1 MYDFMNFVSDNADK
15 KNPLLV
21 TSSMIQHPTGFM
33 YLDYGVGNYMT
44 VYDDNE
50 DPLYTYH
57 NIGITSGSVNVVIS
71 KSQGGKT
78 TLCIEMLMA
87 IIEPFINQM
96 YYAQAKQDIMKMYP
110 KEAVNVEYDGAPMIQ
125 ILDTEKTLPAEYV
138 KKLVHYPN
146 KLMKRHVMINP
157 ITTDK
162 DLIAAVE
169 KHIAYKT
176 QHMKPE
182 LMPMLDM
189 YGKPMY
195 QYAPTGLIID
205 SMSQLLLEE
214 VDDPAIVKKKGG
226 LQDLYES
233 ATKGPAGAQR
243 AKIISALYSQ
253 LVNYAK
259 RYNIIIFSIN
269 HINKMPAIMGIPV
282 KQYRGLRAGE
292 TIGGGER
299 AIYLASNILRLDV
312 IKNIGGQSSTS
323 VQLGEG
329 ITGHVAIA
337 SWIKSKSNSR
347 SNNCQLV
354 YTNQN
359 GYDQLMSSIWFSKE
373 NGDLAKSGNFYYV
386 NGYPEYKFTL
396 KTATDTF
403 AEHPELFGAYY
414 DQLRD
419 CCSKMLDNPD
429 NAMKNNQK
437 LMESIRDDIYN
448 DDDYSHNDMMDIDDI
463 FQAATMEG

>member
-396 KTATDTF
+396 KTATDIF

-437 LMESIRDDIYN
+437 LMESIRDDIQN
-448 DDDYSHNDMMDIDDI
+448 DDDYNHNDMMDIDDI

>member
-1 MYDFMNFVSDNADK
+1 
-15 KNPLLV
+15 
-21 TSSMIQHPTGFM
+21 
-33 YLDYGVGNYMT
+33 
-44 VYDDNE
+44 
-50 DPLYTYH
+50 
-57 NIGITSGSVNVVIS
+57 
-71 KSQGGKT
+71 
-78 TLCIEMLMA
+78 
-87 IIEPFINQM
+87 
-96 YYAQAKQDIMKMYP
+96 
-110 KEAVNVEYDGAPMIQ
+110 
-125 ILDTEKTLPAEYV
+125 
-138 KKLVHYPN
+138 
-146 KLMKRHVMINP
+146 
-157 ITTDK
+157 
-162 DLIAAVE
+162 
-169 KHIAYKT
+169 
-176 QHMKPE
+176 
-182 LMPMLDM
+182 
-189 YGKPMY
+189 MY

-437 LMESIRDDIYN
+437 LMESIRDDIQN

>member
-96 YYAQAKQDIMKMYP
+96 YYAQAKKDIMKMYP

-299 AIYLASNILRLDV
+299 AIYLASNILRL
-312 IKNIGGQSSTS
+312 
-323 VQLGEG
+323 

-437 LMESIRDDIYN
+437 LMESIRDDIHN

>member
-189 YGKPMY
+189 YGRPMY

-233 ATKGPAGAQR
+233 ATKGPDGAQR

-437 LMESIRDDIYN
+437 LMESIRDDIHN

>member
-110 KEAVNVEYDGAPMIQ
+110 KEAINVEYDGAPMIQ

-396 KTATDTF
+396 KTTTDTF

-419 CCSKMLDNPD
+419 CCAKMLDNPD

-437 LMESIRDDIYN
+437 LMESIRDDIHN